1 MAPYIRLVETCCFYI
16 MLMCGTAPVNA
27 PAVRGFKLRKG
38 TVGRYG
44 ATRRRQSHKS
54 ILSDKFNF
62 LCELFHIL
70 RRVLY
75 RIHRRRRPL
84 YHTSFNF
91 IRTLRNDKNSIFT
104 HTNTRAR
111 HRSGLEIHLQFDCRF
126 PSLKLSYV
134 YVHCTYINIILS
146 FFSLSSSFS
155 AHF

>member
-1 MAPYIRLVETCCFYI
+1 MMAPYIRLVETCCFY

-44 ATRRRQSHKS
+44 AARLRQSHKS

-75 RIHRRRRPL
+75 RIYRRRRRPL

-134 YVHCTYINIILS
+134 YIYKYYFVV
-146 FFSLSSSFS
+146 FSISSSFS